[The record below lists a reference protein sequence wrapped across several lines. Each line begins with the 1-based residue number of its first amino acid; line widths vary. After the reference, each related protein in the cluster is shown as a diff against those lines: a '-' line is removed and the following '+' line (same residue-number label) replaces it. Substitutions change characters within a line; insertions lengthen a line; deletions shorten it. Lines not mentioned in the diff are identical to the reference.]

1 MTFSDDFLEQIRSA
15 NPIETV
21 MQSYVHL
28 LRRGRNYVCNCPFH
42 SEKTPSC
49 TIFPETQSFYCFGC
63 GAGGDVITFL
73 RRVEN
78 LEFVDAVKLLA
89 QRSGLEVPDSKE
101 ADRISQVR
109 IRTLSINR
117 EAANFYYRNLS
128 GADKRGLQYLASRRL
143 SPATI
148 KKYGLGYAPDAWS
161 QLSDYLLKKGYTKE
175 ELLTAGVAK
184 AGRNGGIYDMFRG
197 RVMFPIVDV
206 RGNVIGFGGR
216 VLDQS
221 QPKYLNTAK
230 TPVFDKGSNLF
241 SLNFAKNS
249 NSAIMILAEGY
260 MDVIAINQAGFSN
273 VVATLGTA
281 ITPEQARK
289 IGQYA
294 KEVVIAYD
302 SDTAGQ
308 TATQRAIHHFSDAGI
323 TTRILHMEGAKDPDE
338 FIKTFGADRFRLLV
352 EAAGD
357 AINFRLDQCEKGLD
371 LQTEAGRVQ
380 LLKRLVDVLAAIP
393 NELEREVYISRTA
406 QKWEVDGTVLRTQI
420 QRRLRAS
427 KKIQQSKAWKDVI
440 HHTVQPQPG
449 ASISNAQLCRLRAQ
463 ERILC
468 YLLNHPEAGKDLQ
481 NDLPAE
487 QFSDSLYQRLYQHIC
502 TTTQV
507 SSLSRVFSD
516 EEMGKISGITAKYT
530 DIPVTEADVREC
542 ITLLQEPPESE
553 IKNDQDLLRLVQA
566 NPKHRQS
573 SEW

>member
-1 MTFSDDFLEQIRSA
+1 M
-15 NPIETV
+15 
-21 MQSYVHL
+21 
-28 LRRGRNYVCNCPFH
+28 
-42 SEKTPSC
+42 
-49 TIFPETQSFYCFGC
+49 
-63 GAGGDVITFL
+63 
-73 RRVEN
+73 EN

-128 GADKRGLQYLASRRL
+128 GADKRGLQYFASRRL

-281 ITPEQARK
+281 ITSEQARK

-406 QKWEVDGTVLRTQI
+406 QKWEVDGTVLRIQI

-530 DIPVTEADVREC
+530 DIPVTEADVQEC

>member
-1 MTFSDDFLEQIRSA
+1 M
-15 NPIETV
+15 
-21 MQSYVHL
+21 
-28 LRRGRNYVCNCPFH
+28 
-42 SEKTPSC
+42 
-49 TIFPETQSFYCFGC
+49 
-63 GAGGDVITFL
+63 
-73 RRVEN
+73 EN

-128 GADKRGLQYLASRRL
+128 GADKRGLQYFASRRL

-281 ITPEQARK
+281 ITSEQARK

-294 KEVVIAYD
+294 KEVVMPM
-302 SDTAGQ
+302 TATPPDKLPHSVPFTISAMLASPPVSCTWKAPKTPMNSSRPSAQ
-308 TATQRAIHHFSDAGI
+308 TASGFWWKRPAMPSTSGWINAR
-323 TTRILHMEGAKDPDE
+323 KDWICRQKPD
-338 FIKTFGADRFRLLV
+338 G
-352 EAAGD
+352 
-357 AINFRLDQCEKGLD
+357 C
-371 LQTEAGRVQ
+371 
-380 LLKRLVDVLAAIP
+380 
-393 NELEREVYISRTA
+393 S
-406 QKWEVDGTVLRTQI
+406 
-420 QRRLRAS
+420 
-427 KKIQQSKAWKDVI
+427 
-440 HHTVQPQPG
+440 
-449 ASISNAQLCRLRAQ
+449 C
-463 ERILC
+463 
-468 YLLNHPEAGKDLQ
+468 
-481 NDLPAE
+481 
-487 QFSDSLYQRLYQHIC
+487 
-502 TTTQV
+502 
-507 SSLSRVFSD
+507 
-516 EEMGKISGITAKYT
+516 
-530 DIPVTEADVREC
+530 
-542 ITLLQEPPESE
+542 
-553 IKNDQDLLRLVQA
+553 
-566 NPKHRQS
+566 
-573 SEW
+573 

>member
-1 MTFSDDFLEQIRSA
+1 M
-15 NPIETV
+15 
-21 MQSYVHL
+21 
-28 LRRGRNYVCNCPFH
+28 CNCPFH

-63 GAGGDVITFL
+63 GAGGDVITFI
-73 RRVEN
+73 RRMEN

-89 QRSGLEVPDSKE
+89 QRSGLKVPDSKE

-128 GADKRGLQYLASRRL
+128 GADKRGLQYFASRRL

-371 LQTEAGRVQ
+371 PQTEAGRVQ

-566 NPKHRQS
+566 TPKHRQS

>member
-1 MTFSDDFLEQIRSA
+1 
-15 NPIETV
+15 

-63 GAGGDVITFL
+63 GAGGDVITFV
-73 RRVEN
+73 RRMEN

-128 GADKRGLQYLASRRL
+128 GADKRGLQYFASRRL

-393 NELEREVYISRTA
+393 KAIQGSVSR
-406 QKWEVDGTVLRTQI
+406 K
-420 QRRLRAS
+420 
-427 KKIQQSKAWKDVI
+427 
-440 HHTVQPQPG
+440 
-449 ASISNAQLCRLRAQ
+449 
-463 ERILC
+463 
-468 YLLNHPEAGKDLQ
+468 
-481 NDLPAE
+481 
-487 QFSDSLYQRLYQHIC
+487 
-502 TTTQV
+502 
-507 SSLSRVFSD
+507 
-516 EEMGKISGITAKYT
+516 
-530 DIPVTEADVREC
+530 
-542 ITLLQEPPESE
+542 
-553 IKNDQDLLRLVQA
+553 
-566 NPKHRQS
+566 RQG
-573 SEW
+573 

>member
-1 MTFSDDFLEQIRSA
+1 M
-15 NPIETV
+15 
-21 MQSYVHL
+21 
-28 LRRGRNYVCNCPFH
+28 
-42 SEKTPSC
+42 
-49 TIFPETQSFYCFGC
+49 
-63 GAGGDVITFL
+63 
-73 RRVEN
+73 EN

-128 GADKRGLQYLASRRL
+128 GADKRGLQYFASRRL

-281 ITPEQARK
+281 ITSEQARK

-380 LLKRLVDVLAAIP
+380 LLKRLVDV
-393 NELEREVYISRTA
+393 
-406 QKWEVDGTVLRTQI
+406 
-420 QRRLRAS
+420 
-427 KKIQQSKAWKDVI
+427 
-440 HHTVQPQPG
+440 
-449 ASISNAQLCRLRAQ
+449 
-463 ERILC
+463 
-468 YLLNHPEAGKDLQ
+468 
-481 NDLPAE
+481 
-487 QFSDSLYQRLYQHIC
+487 
-502 TTTQV
+502 
-507 SSLSRVFSD
+507 
-516 EEMGKISGITAKYT
+516 
-530 DIPVTEADVREC
+530 
-542 ITLLQEPPESE
+542 
-553 IKNDQDLLRLVQA
+553 
-566 NPKHRQS
+566 
-573 SEW
+573 